1 MSDTHEHHIVTPAT
15 YLRVLVAL
23 MILMGLTVLAAEF
36 EFGHVGNLALALVIA
51 ACKMVTIALFFMHV
65 KYSSKLTMVF
75 AAAGIFWLL
84 IMFALTFADYLS
96 RSWNSAF
103 VPGF

>member
-15 YLRVLVAL
+15 YLRVLITL
-23 MILMGLTVLAAEF
+23 MILMGLTVLAANF
-36 EFGHVGNLALALVIA
+36 EFGHAGNLALALFIA
-51 ACKMVTIALFFMHV
+51 VCKMLTIALFFMHV
-65 KYSSKLTMVF
+65 KYSSKLTMIF
-75 AAAGIFWLL
+75 AAAGAFWLL
-84 IMFALTFADYLS
+84 IMFALTFADFAG